1 MCVKYLI
8 LGPQEA
14 YTKQQLLLLLL
25 EEIISQKELKKEPS
39 GLMKNDGCD
48 LEVGIQ
54 SLFVYLVQLNA
65 DKMECVYFLF

>member
-65 DKMECVYFLF
+65 KMECVYFLF